1 MSSGEQRIKKILIA
15 VDKSG
20 YKDKIVAYASDLA
33 KAMGSE
39 IAAIHVIDKA
49 SLGAVGD
56 LLGYYRGGKIE
67 VYQEEMKNQGQK
79 LLNEVRE
86 KAEPL
91 GVKVSTEVLV
101 GSSVAVTII
110 DYAKDHDVDL
120 VIIGTKGMTGVQKF
134 LLGNVANNVIANAHC
149 PVLAI
154 R

>member
-20 YKDKIVAYASDLA
+20 YKDKIVAYAFDLA

-79 LLNEVRE
+79 LLNEIRE

-101 GSSVAVTII
+101 GSSVAATII

>member
-20 YKDKIVAYASDLA
+20 YKDKIVAYAFDLA

-120 VIIGTKGMTGVQKF
+120 VIIGTKGMAGVQKF

>member
-1 MSSGEQRIKKILIA
+1 MTSGEQRIKKILIA

-20 YKDKIVAYASDLA
+20 YKDKIVAYAFDLA

-101 GSSVAVTII
+101 GSSVAATII

>member
-20 YKDKIVAYASDLA
+20 YKDKIVAYAFDLA

-67 VYQEEMKNQGQK
+67 VYQEEMKNQSQK